1 MTINASSRDF
11 AREGFADAL
20 EAKMIKAKLSPS
32 LLGIECL
39 ESERIIENLAAM
51 RGLEMLKLRGG
62 GVSLDDFGTGYSNIS
77 YLRRMPLDVIKLDR
91 TLISEILSDTASRI
105 IAMLKDLDYTV
116 LAEGVKDADTV
127 TELTEYGCD
136 QAQGFF
142 YFRPLPEAELDEW
155 LSWSCAASADPLPQ
169 LPGTPRLPTPSWHR
183 RTGTSWCSPPRGC
196 APPSGPHPPAPSAAA
211 GE

>member
-1 MTINASSRDF
+1 
-11 AREGFADAL
+11 
-20 EAKMIKAKLSPS
+20 
-32 LLGIECL
+32 
-39 ESERIIENLAAM
+39 
-51 RGLEMLKLRGG
+51 MLKLRGV

-116 LAEGVKDADTV
+116 LAEGVEDADTV

-142 YFRPLPEAELDEW
+142 YFR
-155 LSWSCAASADPLPQ
+155 
-169 LPGTPRLPTPSWHR
+169 PTPSWHR